1 MGTFF
6 QNGRRGDMTAA
17 RARNREESNLQG
29 LPQTISNRINL
40 PVKTIPLLIISRL
53 NRLPVLHRDYGPCLG
68 RR

>member
-40 PVKTIPLLIISRL
+40 PVKTIPFKNIDFFLYR
-53 NRLPVLHRDYGPCLG
+53 VLA
-68 RR
+68 